1 MLLGLLSFG
10 VRAQNDNGCKSGFWI
25 ENLQPDTIYGVVNMP
40 PDGKLPLV
48 HTLGTCHYYQNSGVF
63 KSNVM
68 PGDKQ
73 MYELHFCNTCGLD
86 PNTKVSID
94 WVLLRLNEATGEWEE
109 VNNNL
114 SDYVDF
120 YIYTYY
126 AKLNQEGACQSIG
139 WLGGQVEDGFGYCE
153 DQAINS
159 GNSDY
164 NQIHGNF
171 NPCSPWTNY
180 PGAMHVGQGTP
191 MAVLTAL
198 GQIVPA
204 AGQVNIYSQN
214 HDYFYLD
221 FFEQTRHLVYLDW
234 KQVGNYKLVMRVR
247 ERTGGTPWQN
257 ELWRVRPDG
266 TYSETDFVGGHG
278 SCCGDVIVEDTIGYP
293 IFGEACKEV
302 CEGESYV
309 YGRPPYTFNV
319 TMPDTNV
326 VFGEIRGEDPNSD
339 CYYFHTDSVN
349 RFHFFVR
356 ETPQV
361 QTQNLAVC
369 KCSYIDLNS
378 LVTLADTAN
387 KGVVAVRLEWSLN
400 GISGWT
406 TTVPVAPTT
415 VGTHTYYVRQ
425 TNIYNTCGEVLE
437 CTGPAAQITVT
448 IRELPAPTGGS
459 YDICNEDEAL
469 TKTLTVS
476 RANDTYNCST
486 TSVWMLNGDS
496 VYTGDSY
503 TVTLAG
509 LRPVT
514 NMDKVVTYHVYAYN
528 AVTNCYS
535 ANYSVVT
542 LTFHQTPEIQLS
554 YLDTICPRPDNVYF
568 TMVVTS
574 NQTEFPY
581 TVYQV
586 SDFDANDTAHLYNP
600 NNQQVTNYHKPYSKI
615 TDFECDSIYHL
626 YYKVVDANGCYV
638 RDTATFLAKDIV
650 PPTVEPATWTV
661 TLNQC
666 DFEGANRPDTIKTL
680 DGFDGLT
687 MISDNCGIDHFTY
700 KDTTYAADDTC
711 ENVLERTY
719 TFYDYCDNTAT
730 FTQIF
735 TAHDTTRPHFVTV
748 DGRLLHERLNPKRDL
763 NCTYNSL
770 SKDEFVLAL
779 LGKVEDE
786 CMEYDFET
794 LKAHSD
800 FYFEESSTF
809 GHVLAYDSL
818 DIFRTGNG
826 DGTLQIQIEAV
837 VTDYC
842 GNAVRAFVFYFNEPK
857 KLEILHP
864 SITVDPDK
872 ICLGESSDLTFDASK
887 IKTDVYFELAEPL
900 TYSWTCANPAVNFI
914 GDTNL
919 DTVKVTPTE
928 AGTYVIY
935 MTVADAYG
943 CTASDSAELYVKA
956 APNIVIIPV
965 DPAIGNPP
973 YCPNVGHVTIGARD
987 AVTLEV
993 IPGLTYTWTG
1003 SQAVDTNS
1011 IYDTT
1016 QIFVA
1021 PELCKHDYDAQ
1032 VHVVDI
1038 EYGCEADA
1046 EIIVPVED
1054 KPITYLGHAHRDTA
1068 LLVNDCK
1075 MVVTDFMQYVAD
1087 SLYNPC
1093 GNWPYDTIWQSPEV
1107 GTVITENTP
1116 VTVYVVSFCE
1126 TDTLKITDKFENL
1139 KYPYVLSVDATV
1151 VPAADCEPATFTHT
1165 ATTQNANGPVTFKWT
1180 KGLTQVSTAQT
1191 FSSIEMVAE
1200 GMDSTKYIY
1209 IVEATDSLNCK
1220 ATDKDTVTVYK
1231 TVFDIDTLIEPNTHC
1246 ERLYNGRITLLNM
1259 PEHYKYDLYTRNGD
1273 QLGVFLL
1280 QHGTNNPQLDGEIHY
1295 TSIVFDTLVDGDY
1308 RIIIT
1313 TDKGCES
1320 EFDFTIDRNTNDP
1333 VFNDDVDHANPTHC
1347 TNDDGF
1353 VLITPEQGFA
1363 YYVVSV
1369 NEDEETVEYDY
1380 TMDGN
1385 VRKYG
1390 PLTIGDYTV
1399 YKEDL
1404 ATHCIADT
1412 TVTINETDS
1421 TLQFNVTAEPN
1432 TLCGDEE
1439 FNGKITITKIND
1451 NVVHFVITSGDF
1463 VKEFDATELT
1473 TIVDSLAEG
1482 TYEVF
1487 GKDMTTNCEHT
1498 TTVEV
1503 ENGRSNPVFQASPNA
1518 NNYCDNDNN
1527 IVNGS
1532 VTLTPATGYTYNY
1545 YRMEEIA
1552 GLIPPVVIDEE
1563 GNEIQLGDPDD
1574 YASTQTILTQVAEAD
1589 KDKLAAGMYLI
1600 EAIDENGC
1608 VSTDTVEI
1616 ENDQLIPVVTVETE
1630 ENKSCDPTL
1639 MAYTGKLKFKI
1650 SNYNTANKPYTITV
1664 KDANDVVVYN
1674 NTNVASKNT
1683 TVSGLGAG
1691 VYTYIVMDKYFCFDD
1706 GEVEIEQEEL
1716 DSLIL
1721 KQTPN
1726 TFCYSTVAKP
1736 GNGTITVMPPYDN
1749 LNMYDYKLS
1758 YGIVGTDEEGARLDV
1773 PFVDLSSTVA
1783 WLKDT
1788 IYYVTVTNL
1797 LTGCPIADTITVL
1810 PGRDTLTLTGI
1821 PTPNQMCK
1829 EPYNGQIELDVT
1841 YRPYIFDYSHLL
1853 EAIRVSVYP
1862 PTAQRGYM
1870 YSITDDQ
1877 FSSFQNGNVFT
1888 GLKDST
1894 YYFYVMDTITR
1905 CIYDGFDS
1913 IVVEKQE
1920 NDIVITP
1927 TVTPN
1932 HACIAELYDGT
1943 ITVTA
1948 TSVMFNPAQFEYS
1961 INGGAFSAV
1970 NSWDSL
1976 APGVYHIVAREINS
1990 GCENS
1995 IDVEV
2000 NTQNECTPDIEVDS
2014 RKYCLNEEN
2023 ATITANAVLPEDS
2036 ECEGEFRY
2044 RWHKE
2049 CYNEFIDGRT
2059 VSVPTDQ
2066 EMCCFYTVTA
2076 TNILTGCEAVKRVEV
2091 CVYATHPIVYTVNHD
2106 PIDGN
2111 STEVCENESLY
2122 IGIVEN
2128 GWEEAWWTMNHTTV
2142 LPTDNPEYEFF
2153 VSTPDSIAAYVSDTE
2168 RWKYNKN
2175 VTFCVEVIDT
2185 NGCYATGKFNL
2196 RINPLVRLTNEE
2208 TICELPINIGPN
2220 DNLPV
2225 IPTPG
2230 QVVVN
2235 PVLVGYE
2242 IDEELM
2248 AAIIDGTVEYPY
2260 SVSRIDTIPSV
2271 DEGCDTIMT
2280 TVLTVLGRP
2289 EITGQ
2294 LQNAYCEGTTI
2305 GELMDSITITNYDEE
2320 TLQILLNGEEVTV
2333 EDVLAYNPDFTC
2345 NTLTISCS
2353 SSSEVQCYSTKEY
2366 MFHVNAVPYVND
2378 ISDIDTVCAQGE
2390 QSVLDIPFTYECRYE
2405 TTSCNPDEAD
2415 DVDDEEHCTV
2425 ELILKESA
2433 EAEDYIVLDYT
2444 IFDGNYYQI
2453 SPVKLSYNG
2462 KYIGFKV
2469 TNNCGSSFS
2478 NFVQLH
2484 VDTIPV
2490 GTFNV
2495 EAICANNPLNSSIQ
2509 ITNESDLL
2517 EPEAVEVYAYVKK
2530 VNDADFSLFDVTQ
2543 PMDYTYNDA
2552 QMYVTFVNHCGEF
2565 TTPTRVITVNN
2576 RPTVHINAQGLFVCV
2591 ADFEAAFAQTFGSYI
2606 PVEGATET
2614 TIVPAQ
2620 YEPMKYNVG
2629 VPVPEDLSTIAQ
2641 FNYVLSNG
2649 SAFTNTYWATATLDE
2664 EGNVVSLDPV
2674 TVEEIKTAATDGCV
2688 DIYYYAENECGSD
2701 VAGPFP
2707 VCLKAAPQISYTTP
2721 TICLETTVSQA
2732 LSIAPINWHNDEGT
2746 YSYSIVAVGEDGN
2759 GEPVSADATMAE
2771 LLAYNGY
2778 KLVFTATNSCGS
2790 ASANTILNI
2799 PTWELTDGEP
2809 KAACVNSQFSAFIE
2823 TEPTLTYQN
2832 VTIESDDWYVVNEDA
2847 TTAAEDQII
2856 TPETV
2861 VTEPITVYYK
2871 WVTSCG
2877 DIITTEPVTLELLYQ
2892 PEVTINNI
2900 TICEGST
2907 VDIANANLYIEDN
2920 SGVVNGDPTWTIN
2933 GEPYSETATY
2943 GIEYNNTDIVVT
2955 VPSDCDA
2962 VTATAKLIVNPN
2974 PVVEIEGP
2982 EKVCDGT
2989 EVTFVADE
2997 GFSSYT
3003 FTLNDGD
3010 PVVQT
3015 SNEFT
3020 TTLTVGDDAFL
3031 GTSISTV
3038 TVSVKD
3044 ENNCTSS
3051 SAGSASVI
3059 VSNSVGFIFT
3069 DMNDAPTHEFES
3081 STTNEVGLQYKW
3093 MVNDECLR
3101 NDTLVWVEYEFYR
3114 NGVALTNRSPFDNHT
3129 PLTDAH
3135 IENYIST
3142 VSVDNGGASSF
3153 IWNTKNEMD
3162 FQVLNTSGT
3171 GSIVM
3176 HDVSYYF
3183 GANGYSADDFPSV
3196 DNYYGNHFPFSGLG
3210 LLTSTN
3216 YYDDLWMHFLARRPV
3231 TQTIAP
3237 FLSGGEYTVVFKLYA
3252 TSHRDNWKNPHTD
3265 QADGWSIAENT
3276 ISPRA
3281 IDVNGGILIGGH
3293 WYARGIPTLLAV
3305 DSIHISVDGPDFE
3318 PVAPET
3324 TPELA
3329 PAVFVDSAEIA
3340 PDMEVWPNPAPAV
3353 ATTLKARVHNMNG
3366 AATVSLSTLGGYILY
3381 TGKLNIDN
3389 DNYYFEVDVN
3399 NLNVGTYIMT
3409 VRTGDAIV
3417 TKKVVVTPLAH

>member
-1 MLLGLLSFG
+1 MKKLLSICFLSMLLGLLSFG
-10 VRAQNDNGCKSGFWI
+10 VRAQNDNGCTSGFWI

-40 PDGKLPLV
+40 PDGKLPLM
-48 HTLGTCHYYQNSGVF
+48 HTLGTGHYYNSGVF

-68 PGDKQ
+68 PGEQQ

-86 PNTKVSID
+86 PKTKVSID
-94 WVLLRLNEATGEWEE
+94 WILLRFNETTGEWEE
-109 VNNNL
+109 VNANL
-114 SDYVDF
+114 SDYVNF

-126 AKLNQEGACQSIG
+126 AHLNQAGECQSIR

-159 GNSDY
+159 GDITY
-164 NQIHGNF
+164 DHIQGVY

-198 GQIVPA
+198 GQIIPA

-221 FFEQTRHLVYLDW
+221 FFEQTRNIVYLDW
-234 KQVGNYKLVMRVR
+234 KQYGNYKLVMRVR
-247 ERTGGTPWQN
+247 ERTGGTPFMNEFWKQN
-257 ELWRVRPDG
+257 PDG
-266 TYSETDFVGGHG
+266 TMSETDYVGGHQ

-293 IFGEACKEV
+293 TFGEACKEV

-326 VFGEIRGEDPNSD
+326 VFGEFRGDDPASD

-406 TTVPVAPTT
+406 TTVPAAPTT

-437 CTGPAAQITVT
+437 CTGPAAQITIT

-486 TSVWMLNGDS
+486 TSVWKLNGDS

-503 TVTLAG
+503 TVTLAD
-509 LRPVT
+509 LRPAT
-514 NMDKVVTYHVYAYN
+514 NIDTVVTYHVYAYN
-528 AVTNCYS
+528 AATNCYS
-535 ANYSVVT
+535 ADYAVVT

-554 YLDTICPRPDNVYF
+554 YLDTICPHPAFVDF
-568 TMVVTS
+568 TMLITS
-574 NQTEFPY
+574 TQTEFPY
-581 TVYQV
+581 SVHQT
-586 SDFDANDTAHLYNP
+586 STFDADYDAELNSP
-600 NNQQVTNYHKPYSKI
+600 NNQQVTTYNKPYTQI
-615 TDFECDSIYHL
+615 EDFECEGIYYL
-626 YYKVVDANGCYV
+626 YYEVTDANGCV
-638 RDTATFLAKDIV
+638 VKDTAKFIALDTV
-650 PPTVEPATWTV
+650 PPVVEPDTLRYTV
-661 TLNQC
+661 SVCN
-666 DFEGANRPDTIKTL
+666 FEGANCPDTIKTL
-680 DGFDGLT
+680 AGFDGLV
-687 MISDNCGIDHFTY
+687 DELYDECGEIARFTY
-700 KDTTYAADDTC
+700 KDTTYVLDSC
-711 ENVLERTY
+711 ENVLKRTY
-719 TFYDYCDNTAT
+719 TFYDNCNNASTL
-730 FTQIF
+730 TQIF

-837 VTDYC
+837 VTDNC
-842 GNAVRAFVFYFNEPK
+842 GNEVRAFVFYFNEPK

-900 TYSWTCANPAVNFI
+900 IYSWTCANPAVNFI

-1011 IYDTT
+1011 IHDTT

-1116 VTVYVVSFCE
+1116 VTVYVVSFCK

-1369 NEDEETVEYDY
+1369 NEEEETVEYDY

-1421 TLQFNVTAEPN
+1421 ALQFNVTAEPN

-1439 FNGKITITKIND
+1439 FNGKITLTKIND

-1463 VKEFDATELT
+1463 VNEFDATELT
-1473 TIVDSLAEG
+1473 TTVDSLAEG
-1482 TYEVF
+1482 IYEVF

-1608 VSTDTVEI
+1608 VSLDTVEI
-1616 ENDQLIPVVTVETE
+1616 VNDQLIPVVTVETE

-1664 KDANDVVVYN
+1664 KDSNDVVVYN

-1716 DSLIL
+1716 ESLIL

-1797 LTGCPIADTITVL
+1797 TTGCPIADTITVL

-2000 NTQNECTPDIEVDS
+2000 NTQNECTPEIEVDS

-2023 ATITANAVLPEDS
+2023 ATITATAILPEDS
-2036 ECEGEFRY
+2036 ECEGDFRY

-2049 CYNEFIDGRT
+2049 CYNEYIDGRT

-2076 TNILTGCEAVKRVEV
+2076 TNVLTGCEAFKRVEV
-2091 CVYATHPIVYTVNHD
+2091 CVYATKPIVYTVNHD
-2106 PIDGN
+2106 PIEGN

-2153 VSTPDSIAAYVSDTE
+2153 ISTPDSVAAYVNDTE
-2168 RWKYNKN
+2168 KWKYNKN

-2208 TICELPINIGPN
+2208 TVCELPIYFGPN
-2220 DNLPV
+2220 DNLP
-2225 IPTPG
+2225 INPTPG
-2230 QVVVN
+2230 AVVVVN
-2235 PVLVGYE
+2235 PVLNGYD

-2248 AAIIDGTVEYPY
+2248 ASILDGTVEYPY
-2260 SVSRIDTIPSV
+2260 SVSRVDTIQSV
-2271 DEGCDTIMT
+2271 GEGCDTIMT
-2280 TVLTVLGRP
+2280 TLLTVLGYP

-2294 LQNAYCEGTTI
+2294 LQSSYCEGTTI
-2305 GELMDSITITNYDEE
+2305 SQLMNNITITNYDEE
-2320 TLQILLNGEEVTV
+2320 TLQILLNGEEVT
-2333 EDVLAYNPDFTC
+2333 EEYALSYNPDVVC

-2353 SSSEVQCYSTKEY
+2353 SSSEMQCYSSKD
-2366 MFHVNAVPYVND
+2366 FHFVVNALPNLEP
-2378 ISDIDTVCAQGE
+2378 IEDIDTLCASEDGVME
-2390 QSVLDIPFTYECRYE
+2390 IPFYYECKYTVATCDANNEPVFNDQEAE
-2405 TTSCNPDEAD
+2405 TDA
-2415 DVDDEEHCTV
+2415 CTV
-2425 ELILKESA
+2425 EVILKDSP
-2433 EAEDYIVLDYT
+2433 EAVDYT
-2444 IFDGNYYQI
+2444 VLEYTLFDGFYYQVT
-2453 SPVKLSYNG
+2453 PVKLSYDG
-2462 KYIGFKV
+2462 KYLGFKV
-2469 TNNCGSSFS
+2469 TNTCGSVYS
-2478 NFVQLH
+2478 NLIQLH
-2484 VDTIPV
+2484 VDTIPEGYV
-2490 GTFNV
+2490 DTN
-2495 EAICANNPLNSSIQ
+2495 AICAGLEFDSLASVI
-2509 ITNESDLL
+2509 ITNSDDLL
-2517 EPEAVEVYAYVKK
+2517 DPSQVEVSTYVKK
-2530 VNDADFSLFDVTQ
+2530 VAENEFTLVSGDQIV
-2543 PMDYTYNDA
+2543 DYSYDGA
-2552 QMYVTFVNHCGEF
+2552 EMYAVLSNHCGSY
-2565 TTPTRVITVNN
+2565 TTDTVPVKVSDKPTINM
-2576 RPTVHINAQGLFVCV
+2576 NAQGLMVC
-2591 ADFEAAFAQTFGSYI
+2591 ADEFDEEFATVFGCYI
-2606 PVEGATET
+2606 PSPTPAPTENP
-2614 TIVPAQ
+2614 TILDYQFEPFKYDAGDVVP
-2620 YEPMKYNVG
+2620 
-2629 VPVPEDLSTIAQ
+2629 DLSTISM
-2641 FNYVLSNG
+2641 FNYVIANG
-2649 SAFTNTYWATATLDE
+2649 SPFIHTYWATATMN
-2664 EGNVVSLDPV
+2664 EGTVTYDSVSVND
-2674 TVEEIKTAATDGCV
+2674 IKTMAVDNCI
-2688 DIYYYAENECGSD
+2688 DIYYYAENSCGFD
-2701 VAGPFP
+2701 VVGPFP
-2707 VCLKAAPQISYTTP
+2707 VCIIDEPELTVTTG
-2721 TICLETTVSQA
+2721 TICPDSYITDVITYTVD
-2732 LSIAPINWHNDEGT
+2732 WHSAEGT
-2746 YSYSIVAVGEDGN
+2746 VRCVAVKGGQDNYEISAATIAALKFEDVIN
-2759 GEPVSADATMAE
+2759 
-2771 LLAYNGY
+2771 YNGGEI
-2778 KLVFTATNSCGS
+2778 LVIAENYCG
-2790 ASANTILNI
+2790 ADTEHVALNI
-2799 PTWELTDGEP
+2799 PTFDYTEP
-2809 KAACVNSQFSAFIE
+2809 EFQPACVGSPLSAFIATAPTKTITVATIVSEGWYVLNDEDE
-2823 TEPTLTYQN
+2823 TEDPITLET
-2832 VTIESDDWYVVNEDA
+2832 VVNE
-2847 TTAAEDQII
+2847 
-2856 TPETV
+2856 
-2861 VTEPITVYYK
+2861 PISVFYK
-2871 WVTSCG
+2871 WVTSC
-2877 DIITTEPVTLELLYQ
+2877 DEVFETDAQELQLLTV
-2892 PEVTINNI
+2892 PTASIEDI

-2907 VDIANANLYIEDN
+2907 IDLAAANLTITADETTPYDASSI
-2920 SGVVNGDPTWTIN
+2920 TWTVD
-2933 GEPYSETATY
+2933 GEPYDANAIYTENATL
-2943 GIEYNNTDIVVT
+2943 TVT
-2955 VPSDCDA
+2955 IQATCGV
-2962 VTATAKLIVNPN
+2962 VTATANIIVNHPE
-2974 PVVEIEGP
+2974 PVEIEGP
-2982 EKVCDGT
+2982 ENICNNNP
-2989 EVTFVADE
+2989 VTFTATPGFESYVFTFDGVEQAEQSDNTFTTEPLVADPAT
-2997 GFSSYT
+2997 GTRTYT
-3003 FTLNDGD
+3003 A
-3010 PVVQT
+3010 
-3015 SNEFT
+3015 S
-3020 TTLTVGDDAFL
+3020 
-3031 GTSISTV
+3031 V
-3038 TVSVKD
+3038 TVVDANGCS
-3044 ENNCTSS
+3044 SS
-3051 SAGSASVI
+3051 SATDASVF
-3059 VSNSVGFIFT
+3059 VSALPGFTFKT
-3069 DMNDAPTHEFES
+3069 LPEKTETHDFEA
-3081 STTNEVGLQYKW
+3081 STGQSFRYIW
-3093 MVNDECLR
+3093 MVN
-3101 NDTLVWVEYEFYR
+3101 NDCDDADKLVYVEYEFYR
-3114 NGVALTNRSPFDNHT
+3114 NGQKLELAPQETNLSDNHIQKYICT
-3129 PLTDAH
+3129 QYT
-3135 IENYIST
+3135 NY
-3142 VSVDNGGASSF
+3142 NGLPQYK
-3153 IWNTKNEMD
+3153 WNTKNIIS
-3162 FQVLNTSGT
+3162 FLRPTT
-3171 GSIVM
+3171 GSSSQLRI
-3176 HDVSYYF
+3176 DSSYYF
-3183 GANGYSADDFPSV
+3183 GAAPNVQS
-3196 DNYYGNHFPFSGLG
+3196 NNTYYGNHYPYTTFGLTDG
-3210 LLTSTN
+3210 ANSS
-3216 YYDDLWMHFLARRPV
+3216 YYDDVWMHFLANREV
-3231 TQTIAP
+3231 TQEIAP
-3237 FLSGGEYTVVFKLYA
+3237 FAMEGDYTIVFKLFQVADPYNYQYPFVN
-3252 TSHRDNWKNPHTD
+3252 DMGNPV
-3265 QADGWSIAENT
+3265 SAEGLNNYGV
-3276 ISPRA
+3276 PA
-3281 IDVNGGILIGGH
+3281 IGGH
-3293 WYARGIPTLLAV
+3293 FFNASDTTLLIT
-3305 DSIHISVDGPDFE
+3305 DSIHINVTGYEYDCNPPAATPALASELTVDE
-3318 PVAPET
+3318 
-3324 TPELA
+3324 
-3329 PAVFVDSAEIA
+3329 SIIA
-3340 PDMEVWPNPAPAV
+3340 PDMEVWPNPAPAIT
-3353 ATTLKARVHNMNG
+3353 TTLKARVHNMSG
-3366 AATVSLSTLGGYILY
+3366 DATVTLSTLGGHNVYS
-3381 TGKLNIDN
+3381 GKINIDS
-3389 DNYYFEVDVN
+3389 DSYYFEVGVN
-3399 NLNVGTYIMT
+3399 NLSVGTYIMT
-3409 VRTGDAIV
+3409 VRNGDAII
-3417 TKKVVVTPLAH
+3417 TKKVVVTSLSR

>member
-1 MLLGLLSFG
+1 MKKLLSICFLSMLLGLLSFG
-10 VRAQNDNGCKSGFWI
+10 VRAQNDNGCTSGFWI

-40 PDGKLPLV
+40 PDGKLPLM
-48 HTLGTCHYYQNSGVF
+48 HTLGTGHYYNSGVF

-68 PGDKQ
+68 PGEQQ

-86 PNTKVSID
+86 PRTKVSID
-94 WVLLRLNEATGEWEE
+94 WILLRFNETTGEWEE
-109 VNNNL
+109 VNANL
-114 SDYVDF
+114 SDYVNF

-126 AKLNQEGACQSIG
+126 AKLNQDGACQSIG

-159 GNSDY
+159 GDITY
-164 NQIHGNF
+164 DHIQGVF

-191 MAVLTAL
+191 MAVQTAL
-198 GQIVPA
+198 NQIVPA
-204 AGQVNIYSQN
+204 AGQFNIYSQN

-221 FFEQTRHLVYLDW
+221 FFEQTRNIVYLDW
-234 KQVGNYKLVMRVR
+234 KQAGNYKLVMRLR

-257 ELWRVRPDG
+257 EFWRLRPSNDG
-266 TYSETDFVGGHG
+266 TYTETDFVGGHQ

-293 IFGEACKEV
+293 TFGEACKEV

-326 VFGEIRGEDPNSD
+326 AFGEFRGDDPASD

-406 TTVPVAPTT
+406 TTVPAAPTT

-437 CTGPAAQITVT
+437 CTGPAAQITIT

-486 TSVWMLNGDS
+486 TSVWKLNGDS

-503 TVTLAG
+503 TVTLAD
-509 LRPVT
+509 LRPAT
-514 NMDKVVTYHVYAYN
+514 NIDTVITYHVYAYN
-528 AVTNCYS
+528 AATDCYS
-535 ANYSVVT
+535 ADYAVVT

-554 YLDTICPRPDNVYF
+554 YLDTICPHPAFVDF
-568 TMVVTS
+568 TMLITS
-574 NQTEFPY
+574 TQTEFPY
-581 TVYQV
+581 SVHQT
-586 SDFDANDTAHLYNP
+586 STFDAVYDAELNSP
-600 NNQQVTNYHKPYSKI
+600 NNQQVTTYTKPYTQI
-615 TDFECDSIYHL
+615 EDFECEGIYYL
-626 YYKVVDANGCYV
+626 YYEVTDANGCV
-638 RDTATFLAKDIV
+638 VKDTAKFIALDTV
-650 PPTVEPATWTV
+650 PPVVEPDTLRYTV
-661 TLNQC
+661 SVCN
-666 DFEGANRPDTIKTL
+666 FEGANRPDTIKTL
-680 DGFDGLT
+680 AGFDGLV
-687 MISDNCGIDHFTY
+687 DELYDECGEIARFTY
-700 KDTTYAADDTC
+700 KDTTYVLDSC
-711 ENVLERTY
+711 ENVLKRTY
-719 TFYDYCDNTAT
+719 TFYDNCNNASTL
-730 FTQIF
+730 TQIF

-1011 IYDTT
+1011 VVDTT
-1016 QIFVA
+1016 QIYVA

-1038 EYGCEADA
+1038 EFGCEADA

-1068 LLVNDCK
+1068 MLVNDCK
-1075 MVVTDFMQYVAD
+1075 MVVTDFMKYVAD

-1116 VTVYVVSFCE
+1116 VTVYVVSFCQ
-1126 TDTLKITDKFENL
+1126 TDTLEISGMFENL
-1139 KYPYVLSVDATV
+1139 KYRDVLEVDAIA
-1151 VPAADCEPATFTHT
+1151 VPTSGCEPATFTHT
-1165 ATTQNANGPVTFKWT
+1165 ATPHNAHGPVTYKWT
-1180 KGLTQVSTAQT
+1180 LGLTQVSTAQS
-1191 FSSIEMVAE
+1191 FSQTQMVAE
-1200 GMDSTKYIY
+1200 GMETSTYVY
-1209 IVEATDSLNCK
+1209 MVQATDSLNCV

-1259 PEHYKYDLYTRNGD
+1259 PEHYKYELFKVYEDGSEE
-1273 QLGVFLL
+1273 FLL
-1280 QHGTNNPQLDGEIHY
+1280 QHGTNNPQLDSEIVY
-1295 TSIVFDTLVDGDY
+1295 TSIVFDTLVDGNY
-1308 RIIIT
+1308 RIRIT
-1313 TDKGCES
+1313 TDNGCES
-1320 EFDFTIDRNTNDP
+1320 DFDFTIDRQTNDP
-1333 VFNDDVDHANPTHC
+1333 EFNNEVIPHNPTHC
-1347 TNDDGF
+1347 TNDNGWIEIIAEDGF
-1353 VLITPEQGFA
+1353 SYIVFDA
-1363 YYVVSV
+1363 DSV
-1369 NEDEETVEYDY
+1369 EVPYPYLDLPV
-1380 TMDGN
+1380 G
-1385 VRKYG
+1385 G
-1390 PLTIGDYTV
+1390 YTV
-1399 YKEDL
+1399 YKLDQ
-1404 ATHCIADT
+1404 TTNCISDT
-1412 TVTINETDS
+1412 VVNIEQSSASLTFTVTP
-1421 TLQFNVTAEPN
+1421 TAN
-1432 TLCGDEE
+1432 TNCVAP
-1439 FNGKITITKIND
+1439 FNGKLKFTKTNVWFVVTDVTPDTVIYEGPSTTLTGLHPGSYKVFGTDTITGCQRTYTKTVGNNTNNPD
-1451 NVVHFVITSGDF
+1451 FEIT
-1463 VKEFDATELT
+1463 THPNQ
-1473 TIVDSLAEG
+1473 
-1482 TYEVF
+1482 Y
-1487 GKDMTTNCEHT
+1487 CEN
-1498 TTVEV
+1498 E
-1503 ENGRSNPVFQASPNA
+1503 Q
-1518 NNYCDNDNN
+1518 D

-1532 VTLTPATGYTYNY
+1532 VTVSPAAAYTYEYFVLNGA
-1545 YRMEEIA
+1545 MVPPISEIVDEQGNVVIIGGGDEVTYIWGEVA
-1552 GLIPPVVIDEE
+1552 DPTHLAANHYKVVATNANGCVTEQEFDIYDSTVVPVVADSSVMNTICDNTIAAYDGKVILTITNYDANNAPYTVKLDTLDEE
-1563 GNEIQLGDPDD
+1563 GTAHTLYTVENAISPVTFNSLKNGDYHYVVTDK
-1574 YASTQTILTQVAEAD
+1574 YLCVAE
-1589 KDKLAAGMYLI
+1589 G
-1600 EAIDENGC
+1600 
-1608 VSTDTVEI
+1608 
-1616 ENDQLIPVVTVETE
+1616 Q
-1630 ENKSCDPTL
+1630 
-1639 MAYTGKLKFKI
+1639 
-1650 SNYNTANKPYTITV
+1650 ITV
-1664 KDANDVVVYN
+1664 A
-1674 NTNVASKNT
+1674 
-1683 TVSGLGAG
+1683 
-1691 VYTYIVMDKYFCFDD
+1691 
-1706 GEVEIEQEEL
+1706 QEEL

-1726 TFCYSTVAKP
+1726 TFCYWTVAKP

-1797 LTGCPIADTITVL
+1797 LTGCPVADTITVL
-1810 PGRDTLTLTGI
+1810 PGRDTLTLTGT
-1821 PTPNQMCK
+1821 PTPNQMCQ

-1841 YRPYIFDYSHLL
+1841 YSPYQFDYSHLI

-1862 PTAQRGYM
+1862 PTANRGYM

-1913 IVVEKQE
+1913 IKVEKQE
-1920 NDIVITP
+1920 NDIVITD

-1948 TSVMFNPAQFEYS
+1948 TSEMFNPAQFEYS

-2000 NTQNECTPDIEVDS
+2000 NTQNECTPEIEVDS

-2023 ATITANAVLPEDS
+2023 ATITATAILPEDS
-2036 ECEGEFRY
+2036 ECEGDFRY

-2049 CYNEFIDGRT
+2049 CYNEYIDGRT

-2076 TNILTGCEAVKRVEV
+2076 TNVLTGCEAIERVKV
-2091 CVYATHPIVYTVNHD
+2091 CVYATHPIEYTVNHD
-2106 PIDGN
+2106 PIEGN
-2111 STEVCENESLY
+2111 STVVCENESLW

-2153 VSTPDSIAAYVSDTE
+2153 INTADSIAAYASDNEKWTF
-2168 RWKYNKN
+2168 NDP

-2208 TICELPINIGPN
+2208 TVCELPIYFGPN
-2220 DNLPV
+2220 DNLP
-2225 IPTPG
+2225 INPTPG
-2230 QVVVN
+2230 AVVVVN
-2235 PVLVGYE
+2235 PVLNGYD

-2248 AAIIDGTVEYPY
+2248 ASILDGTVEYPY
-2260 SVSRIDTIPSV
+2260 SVSRVDTIQSV
-2271 DEGCDTIMT
+2271 GEGCDTIMT
-2280 TVLTVLGRP
+2280 TLLTVLGYP

-2294 LQNAYCEGTTI
+2294 LQSSYCEGTLI
-2305 GELMDSITITNYDEE
+2305 SQLMNNITITNYDEE
-2320 TLQILLNGEEVTV
+2320 TLQILLNGEEVT
-2333 EDVLAYNPDFTC
+2333 EEYALSYNPDVVC

-2353 SSSEVQCYSTKEY
+2353 SSSEMQCYSSKD
-2366 MFHVNAVPYVND
+2366 FHFVVNALPNLEP
-2378 ISDIDTVCAQGE
+2378 IEDIDTLCASEDGVME
-2390 QSVLDIPFTYECRYE
+2390 IPFDYECKY
-2405 TTSCNPDEAD
+2405 TLATCDENNEPVFNDQEAEID
-2415 DVDDEEHCTV
+2415 ACTV
-2425 ELILKESA
+2425 QVILKDSPDA
-2433 EAEDYIVLDYT
+2433 VDYT
-2444 IFDGNYYQI
+2444 VLEHTLFDGRYYQVT
-2453 SPVKLSYNG
+2453 PVKLSYDG
-2462 KYIGFKV
+2462 KYLGFKV
-2469 TNNCGSSFS
+2469 TNNCNSVYS
-2478 NFVQLH
+2478 NLIQLH
-2484 VDTIPV
+2484 VDTIPEGYV
-2490 GTFNV
+2490 DTN
-2495 EAICANNPLNSSIQ
+2495 AICAGLEFDSLASVI
-2509 ITNESDLL
+2509 ITNSDDLL
-2517 EPEAVEVYAYVKK
+2517 DPSQVEVSTYVKK
-2530 VNDADFSLFDVTQ
+2530 VAENEFTLVSGDQIV
-2543 PMDYTYNDA
+2543 DYSYDGA
-2552 QMYVTFVNHCGEF
+2552 EMYAVLSNHCGSYN
-2565 TTPTRVITVNN
+2565 TDTVPVKVSDKPTINM
-2576 RPTVHINAQGLFVCV
+2576 NAQGLMVC
-2591 ADFEAAFAQTFGSYI
+2591 ADEFDEEFATVFGCYI
-2606 PVEGATET
+2606 PSPTPAPTENP
-2614 TIVPAQ
+2614 TILDYQFEPFKYDAGDVVP
-2620 YEPMKYNVG
+2620 
-2629 VPVPEDLSTIAQ
+2629 DLSTISM
-2641 FNYVLSNG
+2641 FNYVIANG
-2649 SAFTNTYWATATLDE
+2649 SPFIHTYWATATMNE
-2664 EGNVVSLDPV
+2664 EGEIVSYDSV
-2674 TVEEIKTAATDGCV
+2674 SV
-2688 DIYYYAENECGSD
+2688 DDIETLAVDTCIGIYYYAENSCGFD
-2701 VAGPFP
+2701 VVGPFP
-2707 VCLKAAPQISYTTP
+2707 VCIIDEPELTVTTG
-2721 TICLETTVSQA
+2721 TICPDSYITDVITYTVD
-2732 LSIAPINWHNDEGT
+2732 WHSAEGT
-2746 YSYSIVAVGEDGN
+2746 VRCVAVKGGQDNYEISAATTAALKFEDVIN
-2759 GEPVSADATMAE
+2759 
-2771 LLAYNGY
+2771 YNGGEI
-2778 KLVFTATNSCGS
+2778 LVIAENYCG
-2790 ASANTILNI
+2790 ADTEHVALNI
-2799 PTWELTDGEP
+2799 PTFDYTEP
-2809 KAACVNSQFSAFIE
+2809 EFQPACVGSPLSAFIATAPTKTITVATIVSEGWYVLNDEDE
-2823 TEPTLTYQN
+2823 TEDPITLET
-2832 VTIESDDWYVVNEDA
+2832 VVNE
-2847 TTAAEDQII
+2847 
-2856 TPETV
+2856 
-2861 VTEPITVYYK
+2861 PISVFYK
-2871 WVTSCG
+2871 WVTSC
-2877 DIITTEPVTLELLYQ
+2877 DEVFETDAQELQLLTV
-2892 PEVTINNI
+2892 PTASIEDI

-2907 VDIANANLYIEDN
+2907 IDLAAANLTITADETTPYDASSI
-2920 SGVVNGDPTWTIN
+2920 TWTVD
-2933 GEPYSETATY
+2933 GEPYDANATY
-2943 GIEYNNTDIVVT
+2943 TENATLTVT
-2955 VPSDCDA
+2955 IQATCGV
-2962 VTATAKLIVNPN
+2962 VTATANIIVNHPER
-2974 PVVEIEGP
+2974 VEIEGP
-2982 EKVCDGT
+2982 ENICNNNP
-2989 EVTFVADE
+2989 VTFTATPGFESYVFTFDGVEQAEQSDNTFTTEPLVADPAT
-2997 GFSSYT
+2997 GTRTYT
-3003 FTLNDGD
+3003 A
-3010 PVVQT
+3010 
-3015 SNEFT
+3015 S
-3020 TTLTVGDDAFL
+3020 
-3031 GTSISTV
+3031 V
-3038 TVSVKD
+3038 TVVDANGCS
-3044 ENNCTSS
+3044 SS
-3051 SAGSASVI
+3051 SATDASVF
-3059 VSNSVGFIFT
+3059 VSALPGFTFKT
-3069 DMNDAPTHEFES
+3069 LPEKTETHDFEA
-3081 STTNEVGLQYKW
+3081 STGESFRYIW
-3093 MVNDECLR
+3093 MVN
-3101 NDTLVWVEYEFYR
+3101 NDCDDADKLVYVEYEFYR
-3114 NGVALTNRSPFDNHT
+3114 NGQKLELAPQETNLSDNHIQKYICT
-3129 PLTDAH
+3129 QYT
-3135 IENYIST
+3135 NY
-3142 VSVDNGGASSF
+3142 NGLPQYK
-3153 IWNTKNEMD
+3153 WNTKNIIS
-3162 FQVLNTSGT
+3162 FLRPTT
-3171 GSIVM
+3171 GSSSQLRI
-3176 HDVSYYF
+3176 DSSYYF
-3183 GANGYSADDFPSV
+3183 GAAPNVQS
-3196 DNYYGNHFPFSGLG
+3196 NNTYYGNHYPYTTFGLTDG
-3210 LLTSTN
+3210 ANSS
-3216 YYDDLWMHFLARRPV
+3216 YYDDVWMHFLANREV
-3231 TQTIAP
+3231 TQEIAP
-3237 FLSGGEYTVVFKLYA
+3237 FAMEGDYTIVFKLFQVADPYNYQYPFVN
-3252 TSHRDNWKNPHTD
+3252 DMGNPV
-3265 QADGWSIAENT
+3265 SAEGLNNYGV
-3276 ISPRA
+3276 PA
-3281 IDVNGGILIGGH
+3281 IGGH
-3293 WYARGIPTLLAV
+3293 FFNASDTTLLIT
-3305 DSIHISVDGPDFE
+3305 DSIHINVTGYEYDCNPPAATPALASELTVDE
-3318 PVAPET
+3318 
-3324 TPELA
+3324 
-3329 PAVFVDSAEIA
+3329 SIIA
-3340 PDMEVWPNPAPAV
+3340 PDMEVWPNPAPAIT
-3353 ATTLKARVHNMNG
+3353 TTLKARVHNMSG
-3366 AATVSLSTLGGYILY
+3366 EATVTLSTLGGHNVYS
-3381 TGKLNIDN
+3381 GKINIDS
-3389 DNYYFEVDVN
+3389 DSYYFEVGVN
-3399 NLNVGTYIMT
+3399 NLSVGTYIMT
-3409 VRTGDAIV
+3409 VRNGDAII
-3417 TKKVVVTPLAH
+3417 TKKVVVTSLSR

>member
-1 MLLGLLSFG
+1 MKKLLSICFLSMLLGLLSFG
-10 VRAQNDNGCKSGFWI
+10 VRAQNDNGCTSGFWI
-25 ENLQPDTIYGVVNMP
+25 ENLQPDTVYGVVNMP
-40 PDGKLPLV
+40 PDGKLPLS
-48 HTLGTCHYYQNSGVF
+48 HTLGHFLNGSTVLPG
-63 KSNVM
+63 NVTTI
-68 PGDKQ
+68 GNTEL
-73 MYELHFCNTCGLD
+73 YELHFCNTCGLD
-86 PNTKVSID
+86 PKTKVSID
-94 WVLLRLNEATGEWEE
+94 WVLLRKNDVTGEWEE
-109 VNNNL
+109 VNDNL
-114 SDYVDF
+114 SNYAEF
-120 YIYTYY
+120 GIYTFYNH
-126 AKLNQEGACQSIG
+126 LNQYGQCQSIH
-139 WLGGQVEDGFGYCE
+139 WLGGRVFNGFGYCE
-153 DQAINS
+153 DQSFVS
-159 GNSDY
+159 GIPLLDTISGLNC
-164 NQIHGNF
+164 HGDA
-171 NPCSPWTNY
+171 PTNY
-180 PGAMHVGQGTP
+180 PGAMQAEQGTP
-191 MAVLTAL
+191 MAVLSQL

-204 AGQVNIYSQN
+204 AGQVNVYSQN
-214 HDYFYLD
+214 HDYFYMD
-221 FFEQTRHLVYLDW
+221 FFEQTRNIVVLKW

-247 ERTGGTPWQN
+247 QRLGGTPWMN
-257 ELWRVRPDG
+257 EFWKENPDG
-266 TYSETDFVGGHG
+266 TMSERDYVGGHQ
-278 SCCGDVIVEDTIGYP
+278 SCCGPVLVEDTIGRP
-293 IFGEACKEV
+293 DFGEACKEV

-326 VFGEIRGEDPNSD
+326 AFGEFRGDDPASD

-406 TTVPVAPTT
+406 TTVPAAPTT

-437 CTGPAAQITVT
+437 CTGPAAQITIT

-486 TSVWMLNGDS
+486 TSVWKLNGDS

-503 TVTLAG
+503 TVTLAD
-509 LRPVT
+509 LRPAT
-514 NMDKVVTYHVYAYN
+514 NIDTVITYHVYAYN
-528 AVTNCYS
+528 AATDCYS
-535 ANYSVVT
+535 ADYAVVT

-554 YLDTICPRPDNVYF
+554 YLDTICPHPANVVF
-568 TMVVTS
+568 NMLVTS
-574 NQTEFPY
+574 TQTEFPY
-581 TVYQV
+581 SVHQT
-586 SDFDANDTAHLYNP
+586 STFDADYDDVLTSP
-600 NNQQVTNYHKPYSKI
+600 NNHQVTTYHKPYTKI
-615 TDFECDSIYHL
+615 EDFECEGVYYL
-626 YYKVVDANGCYV
+626 YYEVTDANGCV
-638 RDTATFLAKDIV
+638 VMDTAKFIALDTV
-650 PPTVEPATWTV
+650 PPVVEPDTLRYTV
-661 TLNQC
+661 SVCN
-666 DFEGANRPDTIKTL
+666 FEGANRPDTIKTL
-680 DGFDGLT
+680 AGFDGLLDELYDECEE
-687 MISDNCGIDHFTY
+687 IARFTY
-700 KDTTYAADDTC
+700 KDSTYVLDTC

-719 TFYDYCDNTAT
+719 TFYDNCNNASTL
-730 FTQIF
+730 TQIF

-1116 VTVYVVSFCE
+1116 VTVYVVSFCQ
-1126 TDTLKITDKFENL
+1126 TYTLEISGMFENL

-1191 FSSIEMVAE
+1191 FSSTEMVAE

-1333 VFNDDVDHANPTHC
+1333 VFHAEVIPHNPTHC
-1347 TNDDGF
+1347 TNDNGWIEIIAEDGF
-1353 VLITPEQGFA
+1353 SYIVFDA
-1363 YYVVSV
+1363 DSV
-1369 NEDEETVEYDY
+1369 EVPYPYLDLPV
-1380 TMDGN
+1380 G
-1385 VRKYG
+1385 G
-1390 PLTIGDYTV
+1390 YTV
-1399 YKEDL
+1399 YKLDQ
-1404 ATHCIADT
+1404 TTNCISDT
-1412 TVTINETDS
+1412 VVNIEQSSASLTFTVTP
-1421 TLQFNVTAEPN
+1421 TAN
-1432 TLCGDEE
+1432 TNCVAP
-1439 FNGKITITKIND
+1439 FNGKLKFTKT
-1451 NVVHFVITSGDF
+1451 NVWFVVTDVAADTVVYEGAS
-1463 VKEFDATELT
+1463 TTLT
-1473 TIVDSLAEG
+1473 GLHPGS
-1482 TYEVF
+1482 YKVF
-1487 GKDMTTNCEHT
+1487 GTDTVTGCFRSYTKNVGNNTNNPDFEITTHPNQYCEN
-1498 TTVEV
+1498 E
-1503 ENGRSNPVFQASPNA
+1503 Q
-1518 NNYCDNDNN
+1518 D

-1532 VTLTPATGYTYNY
+1532 VTVSPAAAYTYEYFVLNGA
-1545 YRMEEIA
+1545 MVPPISEIVDEQGNVVIIGGGDEVTYIWGEVA
-1552 GLIPPVVIDEE
+1552 DPTHLAANHYKVVATNANGCVTEQEFDIYDSTVVPVVADSSVMNTICDNTIAAYDGKVILTITNYDANNAPYTVKLDTLDEE
-1563 GNEIQLGDPDD
+1563 GIAHTLFTVENAISPVTFNSLKDGDYHYTVTDK
-1574 YASTQTILTQVAEAD
+1574 YLCVAE
-1589 KDKLAAGMYLI
+1589 G
-1600 EAIDENGC
+1600 E
-1608 VSTDTVEI
+1608 
-1616 ENDQLIPVVTVETE
+1616 
-1630 ENKSCDPTL
+1630 
-1639 MAYTGKLKFKI
+1639 
-1650 SNYNTANKPYTITV
+1650 ITV
-1664 KDANDVVVYN
+1664 A
-1674 NTNVASKNT
+1674 
-1683 TVSGLGAG
+1683 
-1691 VYTYIVMDKYFCFDD
+1691 
-1706 GEVEIEQEEL
+1706 QETL

-1726 TFCYSTVAKP
+1726 TFCYWTVAKP

-1797 LTGCPIADTITVL
+1797 TTGCPIADTITVL
-1810 PGRDTLTLTGI
+1810 PGRDTLTLTGT
-1821 PTPNQMCK
+1821 PTPNQMCQ

-1841 YRPYIFDYSHLL
+1841 YSPYQFDYSHLI

-1862 PTAQRGYM
+1862 PTANRGYM

-1877 FSSFQNGNVFT
+1877 FSSFQNDNVFT

-1913 IVVEKQE
+1913 IKVEKQE
-1920 NDIVITP
+1920 NDIVITD

-2000 NTQNECTPDIEVDS
+2000 NTQNECTPEIEVDS

-2023 ATITANAVLPEDS
+2023 ATITATAILPEDS
-2036 ECEGEFRY
+2036 ECEGDFRY

-2049 CYNEFIDGRT
+2049 CYNEYIDGRT

-2076 TNILTGCEAVKRVEV
+2076 TNVLTGCEAFKRVEV
-2091 CVYATHPIVYTVNHD
+2091 CVYATKPIVYTVNHD
-2106 PIDGN
+2106 PIEGN

-2153 VSTPDSIAAYVSDTE
+2153 ISTPDSVAAYVSDPE
-2168 RWKYNKN
+2168 KWKYNKN

-2208 TICELPINIGPN
+2208 TVCELPIYFGPN
-2220 DNLPV
+2220 DNLP
-2225 IPTPG
+2225 INPTPG
-2230 QVVVN
+2230 AVVVVN
-2235 PVLVGYE
+2235 PVLNGYD

-2248 AAIIDGTVEYPY
+2248 ASILDGTVEYPY
-2260 SVSRIDTIPSV
+2260 SVSRVDTIQSV
-2271 DEGCDTIMT
+2271 GEGCDTIMT
-2280 TVLTVLGRP
+2280 TLLTVLGYP

-2294 LQNAYCEGTTI
+2294 LQSSYCEGTTI
-2305 GELMDSITITNYDEE
+2305 SQLMNNITITNYDEE
-2320 TLQILLNGEEVTV
+2320 TLQILLNGEEVT
-2333 EDVLAYNPDFTC
+2333 EEYALSYNPDVVC

-2353 SSSEVQCYSTKEY
+2353 SSSEMQCYSSKD
-2366 MFHVNAVPYVND
+2366 FHFVVNALPNLEP
-2378 ISDIDTVCAQGE
+2378 IEDIDTLCASEDGVME
-2390 QSVLDIPFTYECRYE
+2390 IPFYYECKYTVATCDANNEPVFNDQEAE
-2405 TTSCNPDEAD
+2405 TDA
-2415 DVDDEEHCTV
+2415 CTV
-2425 ELILKESA
+2425 EVILKDSP
-2433 EAEDYIVLDYT
+2433 EAVDYT
-2444 IFDGNYYQI
+2444 VLEYTLFDGFYYQVT
-2453 SPVKLSYNG
+2453 PVKLSYDG
-2462 KYIGFKV
+2462 KYLGFKV
-2469 TNNCGSSFS
+2469 TNTCGSVYS
-2478 NFVQLH
+2478 NLIQLH
-2484 VDTIPV
+2484 VDTIPEGYV
-2490 GTFNV
+2490 DTN
-2495 EAICANNPLNSSIQ
+2495 AICAGLEFDSLASVI
-2509 ITNESDLL
+2509 ITNSDDLL
-2517 EPEAVEVYAYVKK
+2517 DPSQVEVSTYVKK
-2530 VNDADFSLFDVTQ
+2530 VAENEFTLVSGDQIV
-2543 PMDYTYNDA
+2543 DYSYDGA
-2552 QMYVTFVNHCGEF
+2552 EMYAVLSNHCGSYN
-2565 TTPTRVITVNN
+2565 TDTVPVKVSDKPTINM
-2576 RPTVHINAQGLFVCV
+2576 NAQGLMVC
-2591 ADFEAAFAQTFGSYI
+2591 ADEFDEEFATVFGCYI
-2606 PVEGATET
+2606 PSPTPAPTENP
-2614 TIVPAQ
+2614 TILDYQFEPFKYDAGDVVP
-2620 YEPMKYNVG
+2620 
-2629 VPVPEDLSTIAQ
+2629 DLSTISM
-2641 FNYVLSNG
+2641 FNYVIANG
-2649 SAFTNTYWATATLDE
+2649 SPFIHTYWATATMN
-2664 EGNVVSLDPV
+2664 EGTVTYDSVSVND
-2674 TVEEIKTAATDGCV
+2674 IKTMAVDNCI
-2688 DIYYYAENECGSD
+2688 DIYYYAENSCGFD
-2701 VAGPFP
+2701 VVGPFP
-2707 VCLKAAPQISYTTP
+2707 VCIIDEPELTVTTG
-2721 TICLETTVSQA
+2721 TICPDSYITDVITYTVD
-2732 LSIAPINWHNDEGT
+2732 WHSAEGT
-2746 YSYSIVAVGEDGN
+2746 VRCVAVKGGQDNYEISAATTAALKFEDVIN
-2759 GEPVSADATMAE
+2759 
-2771 LLAYNGY
+2771 YNGGEI
-2778 KLVFTATNSCGS
+2778 LVIAENYCG
-2790 ASANTILNI
+2790 ADTEHVALNI
-2799 PTWELTDGEP
+2799 PTFDYTEP
-2809 KAACVNSQFSAFIE
+2809 EFQPACVGSPLSAFIATAPTKTITVATIVSEGWYVLNDEDE
-2823 TEPTLTYQN
+2823 TEDPITLET
-2832 VTIESDDWYVVNEDA
+2832 VVNE
-2847 TTAAEDQII
+2847 
-2856 TPETV
+2856 
-2861 VTEPITVYYK
+2861 PISVFYK
-2871 WVTSCG
+2871 WVTSC
-2877 DIITTEPVTLELLYQ
+2877 DEVFETDAQELQLLTV
-2892 PEVTINNI
+2892 PTASIEDI

-2907 VDIANANLYIEDN
+2907 IDLAAANLTITADETTPYDASSI
-2920 SGVVNGDPTWTIN
+2920 TWTVD
-2933 GEPYSETATY
+2933 GEPYDANATY
-2943 GIEYNNTDIVVT
+2943 TENATLTVT
-2955 VPSDCDA
+2955 IQATCGV
-2962 VTATAKLIVNPN
+2962 VTATANIIVNHPE
-2974 PVVEIEGP
+2974 PVEIEGP
-2982 EKVCDGT
+2982 ENICNNNP
-2989 EVTFVADE
+2989 VTFTATPGFESYVFTFDGVEQAEQSDNTFTTDPLVADPAT
-2997 GFSSYT
+2997 GTRTYT
-3003 FTLNDGD
+3003 A
-3010 PVVQT
+3010 
-3015 SNEFT
+3015 S
-3020 TTLTVGDDAFL
+3020 
-3031 GTSISTV
+3031 V
-3038 TVSVKD
+3038 TVVDANGCS
-3044 ENNCTSS
+3044 SS
-3051 SAGSASVI
+3051 SATDASVF
-3059 VSNSVGFIFT
+3059 VSALPGFTFKT
-3069 DMNDAPTHEFES
+3069 LPEKTETHDFEA
-3081 STTNEVGLQYKW
+3081 TTGQSFRYIW
-3093 MVNDECLR
+3093 MVN
-3101 NDTLVWVEYEFYR
+3101 NDCDDADKLVYVEYEFYR
-3114 NGVALTNRSPFDNHT
+3114 NGQKLELAPQETNLSDNHIQKYICT
-3129 PLTDAH
+3129 QYT
-3135 IENYIST
+3135 NY
-3142 VSVDNGGASSF
+3142 NGLPQYK
-3153 IWNTKNEMD
+3153 WNTKNIIS
-3162 FQVLNTSGT
+3162 FLRPTT
-3171 GSIVM
+3171 GSSSQLRI
-3176 HDVSYYF
+3176 DSSYYF
-3183 GANGYSADDFPSV
+3183 GAAPNVQS
-3196 DNYYGNHFPFSGLG
+3196 NNTYYGNHYPYTTFGLTDG
-3210 LLTSTN
+3210 ANSS
-3216 YYDDLWMHFLARRPV
+3216 YYDDVWMHFLANREV
-3231 TQTIAP
+3231 TQEIAP
-3237 FLSGGEYTVVFKLYA
+3237 FAMEGDYTIVFKLFQVADPYNYQYPFVN
-3252 TSHRDNWKNPHTD
+3252 DMVNPV
-3265 QADGWSIAENT
+3265 SAEGLNNYGV
-3276 ISPRA
+3276 PA
-3281 IDVNGGILIGGH
+3281 IGGH
-3293 WYARGIPTLLAV
+3293 FFNASDTTLLIT
-3305 DSIHISVDGPDFE
+3305 DSIHINVTGYEYDCNPPAATPALASELTVDE
-3318 PVAPET
+3318 
-3324 TPELA
+3324 
-3329 PAVFVDSAEIA
+3329 SIIA
-3340 PDMEVWPNPAPAV
+3340 PDMEVWPNPAPAIT
-3353 ATTLKARVHNMNG
+3353 TTLKARVHNMSG
-3366 AATVSLSTLGGYILY
+3366 EATVTLSTLGGHNVYS
-3381 TGKLNIDN
+3381 GKINIDS
-3389 DNYYFEVDVN
+3389 DSYYFEVGVN
-3399 NLNVGTYIMT
+3399 NLSVGTYIMT
-3409 VRTGDAIV
+3409 VRNGDAII
-3417 TKKVVVTPLAH
+3417 TKKVVVTSLSR